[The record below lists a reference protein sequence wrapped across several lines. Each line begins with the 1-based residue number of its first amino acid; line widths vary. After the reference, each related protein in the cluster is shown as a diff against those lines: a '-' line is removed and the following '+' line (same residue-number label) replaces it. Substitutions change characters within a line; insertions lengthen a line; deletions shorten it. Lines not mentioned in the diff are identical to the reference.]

1 MLLASLSASL
11 LHMDV
16 SNGEEVVT
24 AATTVV
30 KGVSGVLEYV
40 HIVGIVPVA
49 SSPSN
54 STDAEVNLFHLSCW
68 CSVPFLITGF

>member
-1 MLLASLSASL
+1 MLLATLSASL

-24 AATTVV
+24 TATTIV
-30 KGVSGVLEYV
+30 KGVSGILEYV
-40 HIVGIVPVA
+40 YIVGIALVA

-54 STDAEVNLFHLSCW
+54 STEAEVNLFHLSCW
-68 CSVPFLITGF
+68 CSLPFLIKIF

>member
-1 MLLASLSASL
+1 MLLATLSASL

-24 AATTVV
+24 AATTIV
-30 KGVSGVLEYV
+30 KGVSGILEYV
-40 HIVGIVPVA
+40 YIVGIVLVA

-54 STDAEVNLFHLSCW
+54 STEAEVNLFHSCW
-68 CSVPFLITGF
+68 CSPPFLITGF